1 MTLPTESALHKVI
14 ELVTRANELLSEAE
28 GIFYGELVGSFDD
41 EGFTAATRFEEVLEG
56 ATHET
61 ASSLGLYLHDIKT
74 LLPQIELRK
83 EYPQLTNKEFSR
95 IVSEEWSI
103 SLVKETQEKLKSRSQ
118 LELAEASELIKEIQ
132 HKGSKLPS

>member
-1 MTLPTESALHKVI
+1 MTLPSESALHKVI
-14 ELVTRANELLSEAE
+14 ELVTHANELLSEAE
-28 GIFYGELVGSFDD
+28 GIFYSELAGAFGNESF
-41 EGFTAATRFEEVLEG
+41 TPATRFEEVLEG

-61 ASSLGLYLHDIKT
+61 ASSLGLYLHNIKT

-95 IVSEEWSI
+95 IVSEEWSV
-103 SLVKETQEKLKSRSQ
+103 SLVKETQEKLKSKSQ

-132 HKGSKLPS
+132 HKWSKFPS